1 MKKAS
6 WTAVHML
13 KRLLKLEF
21 ATDSYVTN
29 FIIATVILTALFLL
43 VFNIIYYSVA
53 LEHQRDSF
61 IERQNVDVQIL
72 AEHLST
78 PVGTGRYQTVEQILC
93 SETKNHNVAAVY
105 FFSYSG
111 KFELGFVGS
120 KAVKKMQPL
129 ETYEYLFESPVT
141 FANVSVG
148 RIVRIVSFKTVY
160 DSFINRFFS
169 SILANV
175 VACTLIVLLIM
186 TIIAKSLL
194 RPLRHL
200 AQTATRVRV
209 ERAYS
214 VRAKKEGI
222 GELAE
227 LTDAFNSMLDHIEQ
241 HDMVQHSES
250 RNLEKEVLE
259 RTVKLEEAI
268 EQAKSANHAKS
279 EFIASVSHE
288 LRTPMNAIL
297 GMTNMLQTTNLTN
310 KQREYAEVIASAS
323 QSLLHLINGVLDLSK
338 LEAKKLEIEETVF
351 TLRDSLDELA
361 VIFTEKVAVKNMDLV
376 VTIAEG
382 VPPVMRGDSFR
393 LKQILLNLVGNA
405 FKFADKGVIEVLV
418 AVSDPPARPAAVQ
431 EQSAND
437 EIVQL
442 SFTVKDK
449 GIGIAPEVQE
459 KLFDT
464 FVQADGSMSRR
475 YGGTGLGLSIV
486 AELVELMKGT
496 ISLESFPEKGSIFSV
511 TLPFAVAKADRAH
524 DTLSIEGKRVLVLE
538 PNTAARSMWRSLCDE
553 LNMQA
558 TVVATEKQ
566 ALMQVKVHVDS
577 GKGFDVLILG
587 CKERLD
593 MNSALMVFLC
603 RNKEQLPPI
612 FVAARLGDDSLP
624 SSTCPLPVVSFLRRP
639 MIFNQFKQKMLF
651 ALGGSDPQ
659 KDAEFRYAHSLAGL
673 TVLVVEDNKI
683 NQQVLRE
690 ILEYAGVQATIAKD
704 GATAL
709 ELLSIHEYDLVLM
722 DVQLPEMDGFE
733 TTHRIRTELNLT
745 RLPVVAMTAHTLQ
758 EDRNKAIAA
767 GMDDYLTKPVE
778 LEALVAV
785 LKKFDLRPVLEKT
798 EQMEISIVSKPPGLP
813 EYLPGLNVAEGLER
827 LNGKK
832 SIYVSILKTFVET
845 YRSAVVEMRLL
856 LAAQDFNMLAIKA
869 HTLAGASGNVSAV
882 DVHSYCIAIERG
894 ARESSVDSTMLDALE
909 AAIEIAC
916 TSALMLQ
923 NEIREM
929 SE

>member
-1 MKKAS
+1 
-6 WTAVHML
+6 ML
-13 KRLLKLEF
+13 KRLLKLQF

-53 LEHQRDSF
+53 LEHQRDAF
-61 IERQNVDVQIL
+61 LKRQDVDIQIL

-105 FFSYSG
+105 FFSHG
-111 KFELGFVGS
+111 EKLELGFVGN
-120 KAVKKMQPL
+120 KAVKDMQPL
-129 ETYEYLFESPVT
+129 TEYEYTFESPIR

-148 RIVRIVSFKTVY
+148 RIVRIVSFETAY
-160 DSFINRFFS
+160 NSFINRFFS
-169 SILANV
+169 SIVANV

-200 AQTATRVRV
+200 AQTATRVRE

-222 GELAE
+222 GELEE

-241 HDMVQHSES
+241 HDMHLHSES

-297 GMTNMLQTTNLTN
+297 GMTNMLQTTNLTS

-376 VTIAEG
+376 VTIDEN
-382 VPPVMRGDSFR
+382 VPAVMRGDSFR

-405 FKFADKGVIEVLV
+405 FKFADRGVIEVQV
-418 AVSDPPARPAAVQ
+418 AVSESSVPPVSIPHQ
-431 EQSAND
+431 NAND
-437 EIVQL
+437 KIVQL

-464 FVQADGSMSRR
+464 FVQADGSMSRK

-496 ISLESFPEKGSIFSV
+496 ISLDSFPGKGSIFSIV
-511 TLPFAVAKADRAH
+511 LPFAVAEDRRAD
-524 DTLSIEGKRVLVLE
+524 DIQLLGGKRVLVLE
-538 PNTAARSMWRSLCDE
+538 PCTAARSMWRSLFHE
-553 LNMQA
+553 LNMDS

-566 ALMQVKVHVDS
+566 AFMRVKKHVDVEEA
-577 GKGFDVLILG
+577 FDVLILA

-593 MNSALMVFLC
+593 MNSAFMVYLC
-603 RNKEQLPPI
+603 RNKECVPPV

-624 SSTCPLPVVSFLRRP
+624 NSICPLPIASFLRRP
-639 MIFNQFKQKMLF
+639 IIFNQLKQKMLF
-651 ALGGSDPQ
+651 ALCESDQ
-659 KDAEFRYAHSLAGL
+659 KDDAESRFAQALAGL
-673 TVLVVEDNKI
+673 TVLVVEDNRI

-690 ILEYAGVQATIAKD
+690 ILEYVGVQATIAKD

-709 ELLSIHEYDLVLM
+709 ELLSIYEYDLVLM

-733 TTHRIRTELNLT
+733 TTHKIRTTLALT
-745 RLPVVAMTAHTLQ
+745 KLPVVAMTAHTLQ

-778 LEALVAV
+778 LESLVAV
-785 LKKFDLRPVLEKT
+785 LKKFDLRPDFERKERPET
-798 EQMEISIVSKPPGLP
+798 RFQKKQSGLP
-813 EYLPGLNVAEGLER
+813 EYLPGLNVGEGLER

-832 SIYVSILKTFVET
+832 NIYFAILNTFVET
-845 YRSAVVEMRLL
+845 YRSAAIEMRTL
-856 LAAQDFNMLAIKA
+856 LAAQDFTMLAIKA

-882 DVHSYCIAIERG
+882 DVHSYSVLIERG
-894 ARESSVDSTMLDALE
+894 ARESKVDNTMLDALE
-909 AAIEIAC
+909 AALEIAC
-916 TSALMLQ
+916 TSALLLQ
-923 NEIREM
+923 NETGETM
-929 SE
+929 Q